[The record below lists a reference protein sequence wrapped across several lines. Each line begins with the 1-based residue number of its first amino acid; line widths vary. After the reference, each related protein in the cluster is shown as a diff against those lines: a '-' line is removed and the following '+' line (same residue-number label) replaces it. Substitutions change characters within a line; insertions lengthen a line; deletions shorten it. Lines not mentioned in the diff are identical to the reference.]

1 MKANLFIEKT
11 EIGNIELEII
21 DEFMG
26 VLSGKLNP
34 NENYYDFKET
44 IMNNFDEK
52 GISNINDFNY
62 KLILENGCQLN
73 PEGGIG
79 VIHSREFIDEILVET
94 AGNNIEKIKNYS

>member
-1 MKANLFIEKT
+1 MKANLYIGKT

-34 NENYYDFKET
+34 NKNYDKFKQI
-44 IMNNFDEK
+44 IMNHFDEK

-62 KLILENGCQLN
+62 KIILENGCELN

-79 VIHSREFIDEILVET
+79 VIHSQEFIDEILVET
-94 AGNNIEKIKNYS
+94 AGNNLEKIKNYG